1 MNLIHRVALEHVILG
16 DQTFGAFGE
25 ENLMAELE
33 RRTHLA
39 ALDEISVRLE
49 DRINLLSRRHLFAIE
64 NAAARLVDHAR
75 AEIAIMRDL
84 VAQGL
89 DLQGG
94 QRVLAAHPG
103 SIVKRRPGSSRHL
116 FGNRDQR
123 PVARNVSRSSPL
135 TLPARHAL
143 YLVHAP
149 MGGARAVAKARD

>member
-16 DQTFGAFGE
+16 DQTFSAFGE
-25 ENLMAELE
+25 ENLMAELD

-39 ALDEISVRLE
+39 ALDEIGVGLE
-49 DRINLLSRRHLFAIE
+49 DRIDLLSRRNLFAIE

-84 VAQGL
+84 IAQGL

-103 SIVKRRPGSSRHL
+103 SVVKRRPGTRH
-116 FGNRDQR
+116 
-123 PVARNVSRSSPL
+123 
-135 TLPARHAL
+135 
-143 YLVHAP
+143 YLL
-149 MGGARAVAKARD
+149 